1 MPNLKDEDIK
11 MITITETE
19 ILKQQVAALQSEL
32 ISLNELLVKVGFDE
46 GVATLR
52 NAASELLAQ
61 I

>member
-1 MPNLKDEDIK
+1 